1 MEPSRLSSIE
11 LVVPK
16 DPRRPSPPDA
26 KVEVAV
32 CTEKNAA
39 FSTTPNQTL
48 NLIKKVAHSKEVF
61 QSIRFLSASVRRL
74 QLHM

>member
-32 CTEKNAA
+32 
-39 FSTTPNQTL
+39 S
-48 NLIKKVAHSKEVF
+48 
-61 QSIRFLSASVRRL
+61 L
-74 QLHM
+74 QLDLLLRSYSLCDEAGMVIHERVLK